1 MLHNLGQAFEMTM
14 VEFSE
19 MRDKQSQQRRRR
31 ADGAVRSVADRSAVE
46 EDRALAPQA
55 AQTTQGRSSVD
66 REPPCAGRDSV
77 DSAERGSLA
86 GPAGEIPASFDLL
99 AATARL
105 GGAGRL
111 VEHLADVS
119 ERVERAPAIEVERI
133 VPGRQFCSGEKRGCG
148 VGKTKRG
155 KGTKWMVVVDGRGL
169 PLGNYLHSASPA
181 EVKLAETTL
190 ATIRVGRRHH
200 AGRPRQKP
208 VRVIADKAYDSD
220 PLRKRLRQRGIELIC
235 PHKKN
240 RVRPATQ
247 DGRALRRYRRRWIVE
262 RTNAWLGNFRR
273 LVVRYDRSLTIYGA
287 FFHIACFMIVLRR
300 VVQ

>member
-1 MLHNLGQAFEMTM
+1 M
-14 VEFSE
+14 VEFLK
-19 MRDKQSQQRRRR
+19 MRDKQGQQRRRR
-31 ADGAVRSVADRSAVE
+31 MDGAVWSVAERSAVE
-46 EDRALAPQA
+46 EDRPFTPEA

-66 REPPCAGRDSV
+66 RESPGAGRDSV
-77 DSAERGSLA
+77 DSSERGSLA
-86 GPAGEIPASFDLL
+86 RPAGEIPASFDLL

-105 GGAGRL
+105 GGTGHL
-111 VEHLADVS
+111 VEYLAGVS

-133 VPGRQFCSGEKRGCG
+133 VSGREFRSRQKRGGG

-155 KGTKWMVVVDGRGL
+155 KGTKWMVVVDGAGI
-169 PLGNYLHSASPA
+169 PLGDHLHSASPA
-181 EVKLAETTL
+181 EVRLAETAL
-190 ATIRVGRRHH
+190 ASIRVGRSHH

-235 PHKKN
+235 PHKRN
-240 RVRPATQ
+240 RVRLATQ
-247 DGRALRRYRRRWIVE
+247 DGRALRRYRKRWIVE
-262 RTNAWLGNFRR
+262 RTIGWLGNFRR
-273 LVVRYDRSLTIYGA
+273 LVVRYDRSLMIYGA

>member
-1 MLHNLGQAFEMTM
+1 M
-14 VEFSE
+14 VEFGE

-31 ADGAVRSVADRSAVE
+31 ADGAIRSVADRSAVE
-46 EDRALAPQA
+46 ENRALAPQA
-55 AQTTQGRSSVD
+55 AQTTQRWSSVD
-66 REPPCAGRDSV
+66 RESSCAGRDSL

-86 GPAGEIPASFDLL
+86 GPAGEIPASFDVL

-111 VEHLADVS
+111 VEYLANVF
-119 ERVERAPAIEVERI
+119 ERVKRAPASEMERS
-133 VPGRQFCSGEKRGCG
+133 VSGRQFRSGEKRGCG

-190 ATIRVGRRHH
+190 ATIRVGRSHH
-200 AGRPRQKP
+200 SGRPRQKP
-208 VRVIADKAYDSD
+208 MRVIADKAYDSD
-220 PLRKRLRQRGIELIC
+220 PLRERLRQRGIELIC

-247 DGRALRRYRRRWIVE
+247 DGRVLRRYQRRWIVE

>member
-1 MLHNLGQAFEMTM
+1 
-14 VEFSE
+14 
-19 MRDKQSQQRRRR
+19 
-31 ADGAVRSVADRSAVE
+31 
-46 EDRALAPQA
+46 
-55 AQTTQGRSSVD
+55 
-66 REPPCAGRDSV
+66 V

-86 GPAGEIPASFDLL
+86 GPAREIPAFLDVL
-99 AATARL
+99 AAAARL

-111 VEHLADVS
+111 VGHLADVS
-119 ERVERAPAIEVERI
+119 ERVERAPAIEVER
-133 VPGRQFCSGEKRGCG
+133 VVSGREFRSREKRGCG

-169 PLGNYLHSASPA
+169 PLGNYLYSASPA

-190 ATIRVGRRHH
+190 AMIRVGRRHR

-208 VRVIADKAYDSD
+208 LRVIADKAYDSD
-220 PLRKRLRQRGIELIC
+220 PLRKRFRQRAIELIC

-247 DGRALRRYRRRWIVE
+247 DGRALRRYRRRWIIE
-262 RTNAWLGNFRR
+262 RTNAWLGNIQR
-273 LVVRYDRSLTIYGA
+273 LVVRYDRSLTIFGA
-287 FFHIACFMIVLRR
+287 FFHIACFMIVVQR

>member
-1 MLHNLGQAFEMTM
+1 
-14 VEFSE
+14 
-19 MRDKQSQQRRRR
+19 
-31 ADGAVRSVADRSAVE
+31 
-46 EDRALAPQA
+46 
-55 AQTTQGRSSVD
+55 
-66 REPPCAGRDSV
+66 
-77 DSAERGSLA
+77 
-86 GPAGEIPASFDLL
+86 
-99 AATARL
+99 
-105 GGAGRL
+105 
-111 VEHLADVS
+111 
-119 ERVERAPAIEVERI
+119 
-133 VPGRQFCSGEKRGCG
+133 
-148 VGKTKRG
+148 
-155 KGTKWMVVVDGRGL
+155 MVVVDGRGV

-208 VRVIADKAYDSD
+208 LRVITDKAYDSD
-220 PLRKRLRQRGIELIC
+220 PLRERLRQRGIELIC
-235 PHKKN
+235 PHKRN

-273 LVVRYDRSLTIYGA
+273 LVVRYDRSLTIYQA

>member
-1 MLHNLGQAFEMTM
+1 MTM
-14 VEFSE
+14 VDFLK
-19 MRDKQSQQRRRR
+19 MGDKQGQQRRRR
-31 ADGAVRSVADRSAVE
+31 MDGAVWSIADRGAVE
-46 EDRALAPQA
+46 KDRPFTPEA

-66 REPPCAGRDSV
+66 REPSCAGRDSV
-77 DSAERGSLA
+77 ERGSLA
-86 GPAGEIPASFDLL
+86 GFAGEIPASLDML
-99 AATARL
+99 AAIARL
-105 GGAGRL
+105 GRAGRL
-111 VEHLADVS
+111 VEHLAGVS
-119 ERVERAPAIEVERI
+119 ERAERAPAIEVERI
-133 VPGRQFCSGEKRGCG
+133 VSGRELCSRQKRGCG

-155 KGTKWMVVVDGRGL
+155 KGTKWMVVVDGRGV

-190 ATIRVGRRHH
+190 ATIRVGRSHH
-200 AGRPRQKP
+200 PGRPRQKP
-208 VRVIADKAYDSD
+208 LRVIADKAYDSD

-235 PHKKN
+235 PHKRN

>member
-1 MLHNLGQAFEMTM
+1 
-14 VEFSE
+14 
-19 MRDKQSQQRRRR
+19 
-31 ADGAVRSVADRSAVE
+31 
-46 EDRALAPQA
+46 
-55 AQTTQGRSSVD
+55 
-66 REPPCAGRDSV
+66 V
-77 DSAERGSLA
+77 DSPERGSLA
-86 GPAGEIPASFDLL
+86 GPAGEIPASFNVL

-105 GGAGRL
+105 GGAGHL
-111 VEHLADVS
+111 VEYLAVVS
-119 ERVERAPAIEVERI
+119 ERVERAPAIKVERI
-133 VPGRQFCSGEKRGCG
+133 ISGREFRSREKRGCG

-190 ATIRVGRRHH
+190 AAIRVRRRHH
-200 AGRPRQKP
+200 CRTLCRRSPAAVSVEDGPP
-208 VRVIADKAYDSD
+208 D
-220 PLRKRLRQRGIELIC
+220 PLRKRLRRRGIELIC

>member
-1 MLHNLGQAFEMTM
+1 MAM
-14 VEFSE
+14 VEFLK
-19 MRDKQSQQRRRR
+19 MGDKQGQQRRRR

-46 EDRALAPQA
+46 ENRALAPQA
-55 AQTTQGRSSVD
+55 AQTTQGRSSMD
-66 REPPCAGRDSV
+66 PEPSCAGRDFV

-86 GPAGEIPASFDLL
+86 GPTGEIPTSFDVL
-99 AATARL
+99 AASAGL

-111 VEHLADVS
+111 VENLACVS
-119 ERVERAPAIEVERI
+119 ERVEPAPATEVERI
-133 VPGRQFCSGEKRGCG
+133 VSGREFCPREKRGCG

-190 ATIRVGRRHH
+190 ATIQIGRSHQ

-208 VRVIADKAYDSD
+208 LRVIADKAYDSD

>member
-1 MLHNLGQAFEMTM
+1 MMM
-14 VEFSE
+14 VEFLKIG
-19 MRDKQSQQRRRR
+19 DKQGQQRRRR
-31 ADGAVRSVADRSAVE
+31 TDGAVRSIADRSAVE
-46 EDRALAPQA
+46 EDRPFTPEA

-66 REPPCAGRDSV
+66 REPACAGRDFV

-86 GPAGEIPASFDLL
+86 GHAREIPASLDVL
-99 AATARL
+99 AAAARL

-111 VEHLADVS
+111 VEHLAGVS
-119 ERVERAPAIEVERI
+119 KRVERTPAIEVERI
-133 VPGRQFCSGEKRGCG
+133 VFGRQFRSGEKRGCG

-190 ATIRVGRRHH
+190 AAIRVGRSHH

-208 VRVIADKAYDSD
+208 LRVIADKAYDSD

-235 PHKKN
+235 PHKIN

>member
-1 MLHNLGQAFEMTM
+1 MTM
-14 VEFSE
+14 VEFLE
-19 MRDKQSQQRRRR
+19 MGDKQGQQHRRRV
-31 ADGAVRSVADRSAVE
+31 DGAVRSVADRSAVE
-46 EDRALAPQA
+46 ENRALAPQA

-66 REPPCAGRDSV
+66 PEPPCAGRDFV

-86 GPAGEIPASFDLL
+86 GSAGEIPTSFDVL

-111 VEHLADVS
+111 VENLACVF
-119 ERVERAPAIEVERI
+119 ERVERAPAIKVERI
-133 VPGRQFCSGEKRGCG
+133 VSGREFCSREKRGCG

-190 ATIRVGRRHH
+190 ATIHVGRSHH

-208 VRVIADKAYDSD
+208 QRVIADKAYDSD

-287 FFHIACFMIVLRR
+287 FFHIACIMIVLRR